1 MLNGQNQNTLQFQGT
16 LDCVKSIEVTRQM
29 LIFNIIKP
37 IWAKIADATAAI
49 KEPIIHL
56 TLPGLI
62 KM

>member
-1 MLNGQNQNTLQFQGT
+1 
-16 LDCVKSIEVTRQM
+16 M

>member
-1 MLNGQNQNTLQFQGT
+1 MLNGQNQNTLQFQSI

-37 IWAKIADATAAI
+37 MAKIADATAAI
-49 KEPIIHL
+49 KEPIIRL